1 MIKRKGIPKI
11 IIEICQKQ
19 LKQRSWF
26 HLKYYTDT
34 HTNIGP
40 PEQQVAKEHFVLKSW
55 PINVHPNKTNGWVL
69 DKTSK
74 GRIQLLDDL
83 KNAGIGGIPAGVV
96 ALVEDE
102 ERDVSQPEEAVAEV
116 VEEDLRCHDE
126 DIDPID
132 GGGPGVGAPEVDP
145 HLAIELVDTEVCVLL
160 HDNAE
165 QGAAARALV
174 HGGGNGVGYRAVVN
188 VARPSAEWR
197 SLRCTS
203 RRCRRTRRP
212 PQWKRRG
219 PLRIGM
225 GLVAHLWR
233 RCMPTH
239 RCRGGRRTALR
250 GDIKYGY

>member
-19 LKQRSWF
+19 LKRRSWF

-40 PEQQVAKEHFVLKSW
+40 PEQQVAKEHCVLKSW

-83 KNAGIGGIPAGVV
+83 KNAGVGGIPAGVV
-96 ALVEDE
+96 ALIEDE

-132 GGGPGVGAPEVDP
+132 GGMPGVGAPEVDP
-145 HLAIELVDTEVCVLL
+145 HLA
-160 HDNAE
+160 
-165 QGAAARALV
+165 
-174 HGGGNGVGYRAVVN
+174 
-188 VARPSAEWR
+188 
-197 SLRCTS
+197 
-203 RRCRRTRRP
+203 
-212 PQWKRRG
+212 
-219 PLRIGM
+219 
-225 GLVAHLWR
+225 
-233 RCMPTH
+233 
-239 RCRGGRRTALR
+239 
-250 GDIKYGY
+250 